1 MPFGAIHGILVKGSS
16 SQNFFDLWTE
26 YCWLC
31 IIMQL
36 SCATLLYIEYC
47 VCFITE
53 LGIIICESSWAVLFG
68 LCIVHCVCMY
78 YCAAELCCVLC
89 TYYNAAKPS
98 CAGFKFPFHY
108 RRILHSSLGP
118 LASFDDHNEVHHIRI
133 CICDRICVCD
143 CLCVCIFE
151 SVFVPAGER
160 HSLAAGD
167 RGASVSDL
175 HRLQNCQIRARI
187 FSNI

>member
-1 MPFGAIHGILVKGSS
+1 MNQLHPTYTDPPSAAVLHIYHSFSASHFYPAHFLCSFAHQVLLCGLCRTLLNT
-16 SQNFFDLWTE
+16 QLLL
-26 YCWLC
+26 YLC
-31 IIMQL
+31 IFCALDFQL
-36 SCATLLYIEYC
+36 QLE
-47 VCFITE
+47 
-53 LGIIICESSWAVLFG
+53 
-68 LCIVHCVCMY
+68 
-78 YCAAELCCVLC
+78 
-89 TYYNAAKPS
+89 PS

-108 RRILHSSLGP
+108 RRNLHSSLSP

-133 CICDRICVCD
+133 SICICD

-167 RGASVSDL
+167 RGAGVSDL